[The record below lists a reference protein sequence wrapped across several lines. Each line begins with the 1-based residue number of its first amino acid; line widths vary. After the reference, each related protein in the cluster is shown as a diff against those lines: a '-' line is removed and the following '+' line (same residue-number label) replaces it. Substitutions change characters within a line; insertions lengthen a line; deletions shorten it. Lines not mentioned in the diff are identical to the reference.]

1 MLSPAKP
8 TRIRSRL
15 SFRFAAPESIQT
27 SALAPAHTF
36 PGSLS
41 FAGVL
46 LLSFAA
52 FAVWVTYYNNRPGFG
67 KSTNQQTVTK
77 EITMPGNDVTFSG
90 AVEHPPDLG
99 DNHLGFDS
107 HAFAAL
113 DAMTGGW

>member
-8 TRIRSRL
+8 TRICSRL
-15 SFRFAAPESIQT
+15 SFRFAAPESIQI

-52 FAVWVTYYNNRPGFG
+52 FAMWVTYYNNRPGLG
-67 KSTNQQTVTK
+67 KSGNK
-77 EITMPGNDVTFSG
+77 E
-90 AVEHPPDLG
+90 AVPK
-99 DNHLGFDS
+99 
-107 HAFAAL
+107 
-113 DAMTGGW
+113 

>member
-8 TRIRSRL
+8 TRICSRS
-15 SFRFAAPESIQT
+15 SFRLAAPESIQI

-52 FAVWVTYYNNRPGFG
+52 FAMWVTYYNNRPGFG
-67 KSTNQQTVTK
+67 KSTNK
-77 EITMPGNDVTFSG
+77 EAVLKDVMMRSENVTF
-90 AVEHPPDLG
+90 AVTQG
-99 DNHLGFDS
+99 
-107 HAFAAL
+107 
-113 DAMTGGW
+113 

>member
-8 TRIRSRL
+8 TRIRSRS
-15 SFRFAAPESIQT
+15 SFRLAAPESIRI

-52 FAVWVTYYNNRPGFG
+52 FAMWVTYYNNRPGFG
-67 KSTNQQTVTK
+67 KSTNLQAVPK
-77 EITMPGNDVTFSG
+77 EITLTGKNVTFCGIIHNGRCS
-90 AVEHPPDLG
+90 
-99 DNHLGFDS
+99 
-107 HAFAAL
+107 
-113 DAMTGGW
+113 

>member
-8 TRIRSRL
+8 TRICSRL
-15 SFRFAAPESIQT
+15 SLRLAAPESIQI

-52 FAVWVTYYNNRPGFG
+52 FAMWVTYYNNRPGFG
-67 KSTNQQTVTK
+67 KSTNQQKVRK
-77 EITMPGNDVTFSG
+77 ELTMPGKKVTFCR
-90 AVEHPPDLG
+90 AVEDCSDLG
-99 DNHLGFDS
+99 DNLLGFDS
-107 HAFAAL
+107 HAFPAL